1 MRDTAHGCVRTTDG
15 LPPSAREGGLER
27 VRHVAATQTSNT
39 HVEALLRLDG
49 KVAVVTGA
57 AKGIGRAIAERLA
70 EAGAAVV
77 VADVDIAGT
86 EQVVHSLPG
95 QHHLAMELDVGD
107 PAQVNA
113 VAERAVHDLGGLDIW
128 VNNAGIY
135 PASALDPTET
145 GMAEFERVMHVNLT
159 GTYLG
164 VQACAHH
171 MRDGG
176 VILNIDSTA
185 GFEGAGAYSASKW
198 AVRGM
203 TKGLAPVF
211 GPRRIRVVAIAPT
224 LIETPGIDS
233 LRASGGDV
241 TRELLDE
248 FVEKIPLGRIGVPDD
263 IARVAL
269 FLASDAASFITG
281 VTVPVD
287 GGALAG

>member
-1 MRDTAHGCVRTTDG
+1 MAT
-15 LPPSAREGGLER
+15 
-27 VRHVAATQTSNT
+27 TQTSIT
-39 HVEALLRLDG
+39 PAAELLRLEG

-57 AKGIGRAIAERLA
+57 AKGIGRAIADRLA
-70 EAGAAVV
+70 EAGASVLATDI
-77 VADVDIAGT
+77 DVN
-86 EQVVHSLPG
+86 ELQPMVHALPG
-95 QHHLAMELDVGD
+95 SGHHLAMGLDVGD
-107 PAQVNA
+107 PAGVNS

-135 PASALDPTET
+135 PAAALDPTET

-211 GPRRIRVVAIAPT
+211 GPRGIRVVAIAPT
-224 LIETPGIDS
+224 LIETPGIET
-233 LRASGGDV
+233 LRESPAG
-241 TRELLDE
+241 ELL
-248 FVEKIPLGRIGVPDD
+248 
-263 IARVAL
+263 
-269 FLASDAASFITG
+269 
-281 VTVPVD
+281 
-287 GGALAG
+287 AGFA

>member
-1 MRDTAHGCVRTTDG
+1 M
-15 LPPSAREGGLER
+15 
-27 VRHVAATQTSNT
+27 AATETSIIPAA
-39 HVEALLRLDG
+39 ELLRLDG

-57 AKGIGRAIAERLA
+57 AKGIGRAIAARLA
-70 EAGAAVV
+70 EAGAVV
-77 VADVDIAGT
+77 LATDIDEAALQSTAHELG
-86 EQVVHSLPG
+86 EHA
-95 QHHLAMELDVGD
+95 LAMQLDVGD

-113 VAERAVHDLGGLDIW
+113 VAERAVHDLSRLDIW

-145 GMAEFERVMHVNLT
+145 GMAEFERVMHINLT

-164 VQACAHH
+164 VQACSHF
-171 MRDGG
+171 MDEGG

-211 GPRRIRVVAIAPT
+211 GPRGIRVVAIAPT
-224 LIETPGIDS
+224 LIETPGIDE
-233 LRASGGDV
+233 LRAGPAG
-241 TRELLDE
+241 ELLE
-248 FVEKIPLGRIGVPDD
+248 SFVDKIPLGRIGVPDD

-269 FLASDAASFITG
+269 FLVSPAASFITG
-281 VTVPVD
+281 ITVPVD

>member
-1 MRDTAHGCVRTTDG
+1 M
-15 LPPSAREGGLER
+15 
-27 VRHVAATQTSNT
+27 AATHTSIT
-39 HVEALLRLDG
+39 PASELLRLDG

-70 EAGAAVV
+70 EAGAAVLAAAV
-77 VADVDIAGT
+77 DVDT
-86 EQVVHSLPG
+86 LNQTVHALG
-95 QHHLAMELDVGD
+95 ERCLAVELDVGD
-107 PAQVNA
+107 PAAVNA
-113 VAERAVHDLGGLDIW
+113 VAERAVHDFGGLDIW

-164 VQACAHH
+164 VQACAHF

-176 VILNIDSTA
+176 VIVNIDSTA

-211 GPRRIRVVAIAPT
+211 GPRGIRVVAIAPT
-224 LIETPGIDS
+224 LIETPGIDE
-233 LRASGGDV
+233 LRDSPAG
-241 TRELLDE
+241 ELLDG
-248 FVEKIPLGRIGVPDD
+248 FVDKIPLGRIGVPDD
-263 IARVAL
+263 IATVAL
-269 FLASDAASFITG
+269 FLVSDAAAFVTG
-281 VTVPVD
+281 ITVPVD

>member
-1 MRDTAHGCVRTTDG
+1 M
-15 LPPSAREGGLER
+15 
-27 VRHVAATQTSNT
+27 
-39 HVEALLRLDG
+39 
-49 KVAVVTGA
+49 
-57 AKGIGRAIAERLA
+57 AERFA
-70 EAGAAVV
+70 EAGATVLV
-77 VADVDIAGT
+77 TDIDEPLAD
-86 EQVVHSLPG
+86 QVCADLPG
-95 QHHLAMELDVGD
+95 EHHLAMALDVGD
-107 PAQVNA
+107 PAQINA
-113 VAERAVHDLGGLDIW
+113 VAERALHDLGGLDIW

-145 GMAEFERVMHVNLT
+145 GMAEFERVMHINLT

-164 VQACAHH
+164 IQACAHL

-224 LIETPGIDS
+224 LIETPGIDT
-233 LRASGGDV
+233 LRESGGEE
-241 TRELLDE
+241 TRELLASFE
-248 FVEKIPLGRIGVPDD
+248 EKIPLGRVGVPDD
-263 IARVAL
+263 VAKVAL
-269 FLASDAASFITG
+269 FLVSDAAGFLTGITI
-281 VTVPVD
+281 PVD

>member
-1 MRDTAHGCVRTTDG
+1 M
-15 LPPSAREGGLER
+15 
-27 VRHVAATQTSNT
+27 AAIEKSITPAQ
-39 HVEALLRLDG
+39 ELLRLDG

-77 VADVDIAGT
+77 ATDIDPDAL
-86 EQVVHSLPG
+86 S
-95 QHHLAMELDVGD
+95 AMMHGLHGEHCLSMQLDVGD
-107 PAQVNA
+107 PAAVNA

-135 PASALDPTET
+135 PATALDPTET

-164 VQACAHH
+164 VQTCAHH

-211 GPRRIRVVAIAPT
+211 GPRGIRVVAIAPT
-224 LIETPGIDS
+224 LIETPGIDE
-233 LRASGGDV
+233 LRHSPAG
-241 TRELLDE
+241 ELLDS
-248 FVEKIPLGRIGVPDD
+248 FAEKIPLGRVGVPDD
-263 IARVAL
+263 IAKVAL
-269 FLASDAASFITG
+269 FLVSDAAAFITG
-281 VTVPVD
+281 VTIPVD
-287 GGALAG
+287 GGALAV

>member
-1 MRDTAHGCVRTTDG
+1 M
-15 LPPSAREGGLER
+15 
-27 VRHVAATQTSNT
+27 AATETSIT
-39 HVEALLRLDG
+39 PVENLLRLDG

-70 EAGAAVV
+70 EAGAAVI
-77 VADVDIAGT
+77 ATDVDADA
-86 EQVVHSLPG
+86 
-95 QHHLAMELDVGD
+95 LAEMMHGLHGEHCLSMPLDVGD
-107 PAQVNA
+107 PASVNA

-135 PASALDPTET
+135 PASAMDPTET
-145 GMAEFERVMHVNLT
+145 GMGEFERVMHVNLT

-171 MRDGG
+171 MRAGG
-176 VILNIDSTA
+176 VIVNIDSTA

-211 GPRRIRVVAIAPT
+211 GPRGIRVVAIAPT
-224 LIETPGIDS
+224 LIETPGIETLRDS
-233 LRASGGDV
+233 PAG
-241 TRELLDE
+241 ELLDS
-248 FVEKIPLGRIGVPDD
+248 FVEKIPLGRIGAPDD
-263 IARVAL
+263 IAKVAL
-269 FLASDAASFITG
+269 FLASDAAGFITG
-281 VTVPVD
+281 VTIPVD

>member
-1 MRDTAHGCVRTTDG
+1 MSGQ
-15 LPPSAREGGLER
+15 
-27 VRHVAATQTSNT
+27 QTS
-39 HVEALLRLDG
+39 VVASEDLLRLHG

-57 AKGIGRAIAERLA
+57 AKGIGKAIAERFA
-70 EAGAAVV
+70 EAGAAVLV
-77 VADVDIAGT
+77 TDIDIHT
-86 EQVVHSLPG
+86 LDETVHELGESCLSMG
-95 QHHLAMELDVGD
+95 LDVGD

-145 GMAEFERVMHVNLT
+145 SMSEFERVMHVNLT

-164 VQACAHH
+164 VQACAHF

-211 GPRRIRVVAIAPT
+211 GPRGIRVVAIAPT
-224 LIETPGIDS
+224 LIETPGIDE
-233 LRASGGDV
+233 LRESPAG
-241 TRELLDE
+241 EMLE
-248 FVEKIPLGRIGVPDD
+248 HFVDQIPLGRVGVPDD
-263 IARVAL
+263 IAKVAL
-269 FLASDAASFITG
+269 FLASDAAGFITG

-287 GGALAG
+287 GGALAA

>member
-1 MRDTAHGCVRTTDG
+1 M
-15 LPPSAREGGLER
+15 
-27 VRHVAATQTSNT
+27 AATDTST
-39 HVEALLRLDG
+39 TPVTELLRLDG

-70 EAGAAVV
+70 EAGAAVL
-77 VADVDIAGT
+77 ATDIDTDELHAMVHKLG
-86 EQVVHSLPG
+86 EHSLSM
-95 QHHLAMELDVGD
+95 QLDVGD
-107 PAQVNA
+107 PAAVNA
-113 VAERAVHDLGGLDIW
+113 VAERAVHDLGRLDIW

-135 PASALDPTET
+135 PAAALDPTET

-171 MRDGG
+171 MSDGG

-198 AVRGM
+198 AVRGL

-211 GPRRIRVVAIAPT
+211 GARGIRIVAIAPT
-224 LIETPGIDS
+224 LIETPGIEA
-233 LRASGGDV
+233 LRESPAGEVLSD
-241 TRELLDE
+241 

-269 FLASDAASFITG
+269 FLVSDAGSFVTGITL
-281 VTVPVD
+281 PVD

>member
-1 MRDTAHGCVRTTDG
+1 MATSDTSLT
-15 LPPSAREGGLER
+15 P
-27 VRHVAATQTSNT
+27 
-39 HVEALLRLDG
+39 VEELLRLDG

-77 VADVDIAGT
+77 ATDVDVDALAAT
-86 EQVVHSLPG
+86 VHELG
-95 QHHLAMELDVGD
+95 EHCLAMEVDVGD

-113 VAERAVHDLGGLDIW
+113 AAERAVHDLGGLDIW

-164 VQACAHH
+164 VQACAHL

-198 AVRGM
+198 AVRGL

-211 GPRRIRVVAIAPT
+211 GPRGIRVLAIAPT
-224 LIETPGIDS
+224 LIETPGIDV
-233 LRASGGDV
+233 LRETPAGEILED
-241 TRELLDE
+241 
-248 FVEKIPLGRIGVPDD
+248 FVEQIPLGRIGIPDD
-263 IARVAL
+263 IARTAL
-269 FLASDAASFITG
+269 FLVSDAASFITG
-281 VTVPVD
+281 VTIPVD
-287 GGALAG
+287 GGALAS

>member
-1 MRDTAHGCVRTTDG
+1 MAATDTSLRPVAE
-15 LPPSAREGGLER
+15 LLGLE
-27 VRHVAATQTSNT
+27 
-39 HVEALLRLDG
+39 G

-57 AKGIGRAIAERLA
+57 ARGIGRAISERLA
-70 EAGAAVV
+70 EAGASVV
-77 VADVDIAGT
+77 VTDVDVNELKELLHQPHA
-86 EQVVHSLPG
+86 HRYLS
-95 QHHLAMELDVGD
+95 MELDVGD

-128 VNNAGIY
+128 VNNAGIF

-203 TKGLAPVF
+203 TKGLAPIF
-211 GPRRIRVVAIAPT
+211 GPRGIRVVAIAPT
-224 LIETPGIDS
+224 LIETPGIDE
-233 LRASGGDV
+233 LRASPAG
-241 TRELLDE
+241 ELLE
-248 FVEKIPLGRIGVPDD
+248 HFVDQIPLGRVGVPDD

-269 FLASDAASFITG
+269 FLVSDAAAFITG
-281 VTVPVD
+281 ITVPVD

>member
-1 MRDTAHGCVRTTDG
+1 M
-15 LPPSAREGGLER
+15 
-27 VRHVAATQTSNT
+27 AATQTPST

-70 EAGAAVV
+70 EAGATVV
-77 VADVDIAGT
+77 AADVDAEGI
-86 EQVVHSLPG
+86 EQAVHSLPG
-95 QHHLAMELDVGD
+95 RHHLAMELDVGD
-107 PAQVNA
+107 PGQVNA

-211 GPRRIRVVAIAPT
+211 GPRGIRVVAIAPT
-224 LIETPGIDS
+224 LVDTPGIKT
-233 LRASGGDV
+233 LRESPAG
-241 TRELLDE
+241 ELLDN
-248 FVEKIPLGRIGVPDD
+248 FADKIPLGRIGVPDD
-263 IARVAL
+263 VARVAL

>member
-1 MRDTAHGCVRTTDG
+1 MAITETHQ
-15 LPPSAREGGLER
+15 LPIAD
-27 VRHVAATQTSNT
+27 
-39 HVEALLRLDG
+39 LLRLDG

-57 AKGIGRAIAERLA
+57 ARGIGRSIAERLS
-70 EAGAAVV
+70 EAGASVIV
-77 VADVDIAGT
+77 TDVDVEALSETIHALHG
-86 EQVVHSLPG
+86 EHCLS
-95 QHHLAMELDVGD
+95 MELDVGD
-107 PAQVNA
+107 PAAVNA

-164 VQACAHH
+164 VQASAHH

-211 GPRRIRVVAIAPT
+211 GPRGIRVVAIAPT
-224 LIETPGIDS
+224 LIETPGIVALRDS
-233 LRASGGDV
+233 GDDG
-241 TRELLDE
+241 TRDMLEHFADQ
-248 FVEKIPLGRIGVPDD
+248 IPLGRVGVPDD
-263 IARVAL
+263 IARTAL
-269 FLASDAASFITG
+269 FLVSDAASFITCI
-281 VTVPVD
+281 TVPVD

>member
-1 MRDTAHGCVRTTDG
+1 M
-15 LPPSAREGGLER
+15 
-27 VRHVAATQTSNT
+27 AATANITTPAS
-39 HVEALLRLDG
+39 ELLRLDG

-57 AKGIGRAIAERLA
+57 ARGIGRAIAERLT
-70 EAGAAVV
+70 EAGAAVL
-77 VADVDIAGT
+77 ATDVDPDALSAT
-86 EQVVHSLPG
+86 VHELDEHALGMP
-95 QHHLAMELDVGD
+95 LDVGD

-113 VAERAVHDLGGLDIW
+113 VAERAVHDFGGLDIW

-164 VQACAHH
+164 VQACAHL

-211 GPRRIRVVAIAPT
+211 GPRGIRVVAIAPT
-224 LIETPGIDS
+224 LIETPGIEA
-233 LRASGGDV
+233 LRESPAG
-241 TRELLDE
+241 EMLAN
-248 FVEKIPLGRIGVPDD
+248 FVEGIPLGRVGVPDD
-263 IARVAL
+263 VARVAL
-269 FLASDAASFITG
+269 FLVSDAASFITG
-281 VTVPVD
+281 VTIPVD

>member
-1 MRDTAHGCVRTTDG
+1 MAAPDTSLRPVAE
-15 LPPSAREGGLER
+15 LLGLE
-27 VRHVAATQTSNT
+27 
-39 HVEALLRLDG
+39 G

-57 AKGIGRAIAERLA
+57 ARGIGRAISERLA
-70 EAGAAVV
+70 EAGASVV
-77 VADVDIAGT
+77 VTDVDVNELKELLHQPHA
-86 EQVVHSLPG
+86 HRYLS
-95 QHHLAMELDVGD
+95 MELDVGD

-128 VNNAGIY
+128 VNNAGIF

-203 TKGLAPVF
+203 TKGLAPIF
-211 GPRRIRVVAIAPT
+211 GPRGIRVVAIAPT
-224 LIETPGIDS
+224 LIETPGIDE
-233 LRASGGDV
+233 LRASPAG
-241 TRELLDE
+241 ELLE
-248 FVEKIPLGRIGVPDD
+248 HFVDQIPLGRVGVPDD

-269 FLASDAASFITG
+269 FLVSDAAAFITG
-281 VTVPVD
+281 ITVPVD

>member
-1 MRDTAHGCVRTTDG
+1 M
-15 LPPSAREGGLER
+15 
-27 VRHVAATQTSNT
+27 AAIEKPITPAQ
-39 HVEALLRLDG
+39 ELLRLDG
-49 KVAVVTGA
+49 KVAVVTGS

-77 VADVDIAGT
+77 ATDIDPHAL
-86 EQVVHSLPG
+86 S
-95 QHHLAMELDVGD
+95 AMMHGLHGEHCLSMRLDVGD
-107 PAQVNA
+107 PAAVNA

-135 PASALDPTET
+135 PATALDPTET

-211 GPRRIRVVAIAPT
+211 GPRGIRVVAIAPT
-224 LIETPGIDS
+224 LIETPGIDE
-233 LRASGGDV
+233 LRHSPAG
-241 TRELLDE
+241 ELLDS
-248 FVEKIPLGRIGVPDD
+248 FAEKIPLGRVGVPDD
-263 IARVAL
+263 VAKVAL
-269 FLASDAASFITG
+269 FLVSDAAAFITG
-281 VTVPVD
+281 VTIPVD
-287 GGALAG
+287 GGALAV

>member
-1 MRDTAHGCVRTTDG
+1 
-15 LPPSAREGGLER
+15 
-27 VRHVAATQTSNT
+27 
-39 HVEALLRLDG
+39 
-49 KVAVVTGA
+49 
-57 AKGIGRAIAERLA
+57 
-70 EAGAAVV
+70 
-77 VADVDIAGT
+77 
-86 EQVVHSLPG
+86 
-95 QHHLAMELDVGD
+95 
-107 PAQVNA
+107 

-164 VQACAHH
+164 VQACAHF

-176 VILNIDSTA
+176 VIVNIDSTA

-211 GPRRIRVVAIAPT
+211 GARGIRVVAIAPT
-224 LIETPGIDS
+224 LIETPGIEELRDS
-233 LRASGGDV
+233 PAG
-241 TRELLDE
+241 EMLDS
-248 FVEKIPLGRIGVPDD
+248 FVEKIPLGRVGVPDD
-263 IARVAL
+263 IAKAAL
-269 FLASDAASFITG
+269 FLVSDAASFITG
-281 VTVPVD
+281 VTIPVD

>member
-1 MRDTAHGCVRTTDG
+1 MDMAIT
-15 LPPSAREGGLER
+15 
-27 VRHVAATQTSNT
+27 NT
-39 HVEALLRLDG
+39 HPVPVADLLRVDG

-57 AKGIGRAIAERLA
+57 ARGIGRAIAERLS
-70 EAGAAVV
+70 EAGAVV
-77 VADVDIAGT
+77 LATDVDVDALSETIHA
-86 EQVVHSLPG
+86 LPG
-95 QHHLAMELDVGD
+95 EHCLSMELDVGD
-107 PAQVNA
+107 PAGVNA

-128 VNNAGIY
+128 VNNAGIF

-224 LIETPGIDS
+224 LIETPGIET
-233 LRASGGDV
+233 LRESPAG
-241 TRELLDE
+241 ELLDN

-263 IARVAL
+263 IARTAL
-269 FLASDAASFITG
+269 FLLSDAASFITG

>member
-1 MRDTAHGCVRTTDG
+1 MGATDTSVI
-15 LPPSAREGGLER
+15 P
-27 VRHVAATQTSNT
+27 
-39 HVEALLRLDG
+39 VEKLLTLDG

-57 AKGIGRAIAERLA
+57 AKGIGRAIAERLS
-70 EAGAAVV
+70 EAGAVV
-77 VADVDIAGT
+77 IVTDVDVDALA
-86 EQVVHSLPG
+86 EVVHELDGHALS
-95 QHHLAMELDVGD
+95 MELDVGD
-107 PAQVNA
+107 PAAVNA

-135 PASALDPTET
+135 PASAMDPIET

-171 MRDGG
+171 MRRGG

-211 GPRRIRVVAIAPT
+211 GPRGIRVVAIAPT
-224 LIETPGIDS
+224 LIETPGIES
-233 LRASGGDV
+233 LRDSPAGD
-241 TRELLDE
+241 LLE
-248 FVEKIPLGRIGVPDD
+248 GFVDVIPLGRIGMPDD
-263 IARVAL
+263 VAKVAL
-269 FLASDAASFITG
+269 FLVSDAASFITG
-281 VTVPVD
+281 TTVPVD
-287 GGALAG
+287 GGALAS

>member
-1 MRDTAHGCVRTTDG
+1 MAVTENTLIPA
-15 LPPSAREGGLER
+15 ER
-27 VRHVAATQTSNT
+27 
-39 HVEALLRLDG
+39 LLRLEG
-49 KVAVVTGA
+49 RVAVVTGA
-57 AKGIGRAIAERLA
+57 AKGIGKAIATRLS

-77 VADVDIAGT
+77 ATDVDIETLESTVHELGP
-86 EQVVHSLPG
+86 HSLSM
-95 QHHLAMELDVGD
+95 QLDVGD

-135 PASALDPTET
+135 PASAMDPTET

-164 VQACAHH
+164 VQACAHF

-203 TKGLAPVF
+203 TKGLAPVL
-211 GPRRIRVVAIAPT
+211 GARGIRVVAIAPT
-224 LIETPGIDS
+224 LIETPGIDE
-233 LRASGGDV
+233 LRTTAAG
-241 TRELLDE
+241 EILDS

-263 IARVAL
+263 VARAAL
-269 FLASDAASFITG
+269 FLVSDAASFITG
-281 VTVPVD
+281 ITVPVD

>member
-1 MRDTAHGCVRTTDG
+1 MA
-15 LPPSAREGGLER
+15 ARETSITPVQELLDLE
-27 VRHVAATQTSNT
+27 
-39 HVEALLRLDG
+39 G

-57 AKGIGRAIAERLA
+57 ARGIGRSIAERLA
-70 EAGAAVV
+70 EAGAAVL
-77 VADVDIAGT
+77 ATDVDAGGLS
-86 EQVVHSLPG
+86 EMMHGLHGHQCLS
-95 QHHLAMELDVGD
+95 MELDVGD
-107 PAQVNA
+107 PAGVNA

-176 VILNIDSTA
+176 VIVNIDSTA

-203 TKGLAPVF
+203 TKGLAPIL
-211 GPRRIRVVAIAPT
+211 GARGIRVVAIAPT
-224 LIETPGIDS
+224 LIETPGIETLRESPAGEMLDS
-233 LRASGGDV
+233 
-241 TRELLDE
+241 

-263 IARVAL
+263 IAKATL
-269 FLASDAASFITG
+269 FLVSDAASFITG
-281 VTVPVD
+281 ITVPVD